1 MAKVSKGAR
10 QKAVIGASKA
20 AFDSIS
26 MFAGAIGPVAET
38 AAANAQ
44 SSAET
49 AKRLVNLFF
58 KAFEVEPPEP
68 PSAVSPQD
76 ELKATTERIKS
87 RSFDIAA
94 LGMVIP
100 LLINPQA
107 REYLNSFVKGLV
119 GEEAF
124 DKVKYGVTGVL
135 SVLAGVFAV
144 KVFKQVGDSITAMKQ
159 LAKVTSILFGL
170 SEAATEDTLDK
181 QTEIDREKKRVEE
194 DRKRREADDKK
205 VRDAADKGR
214 NDIKASKQEYKKA
227 GTLGKIRFLATKFGP
242 KVLGAVIK
250 SIPFVGAA
258 ATIGLLVADIAG
270 FFSDDEE
277 EGKESK
283 PESKPSAAASAAPPG
298 QSVSDL
304 PKDKPPAP
312 AATESKPSPAALK
325 PPAAAAPVKSSAPSP
340 VPEAKSSVT
349 DADLEKL
356 IRQKNQEYEA
366 KDAAIH
372 ADSEKKMKAIE
383 AAKPVAEVKP
393 SPAATV
399 DDFQKTPGGKSL
411 PEGVTRDRNSGAYV
425 FGENMFVAGN
435 DEAFY
440 ALLKSYKTGERVEY
454 VDDDR
459 NAGKVK
465 VAFDPKNGKEI
476 LGPATGA
483 DLNKSS
489 EEVGSK
495 KKQAKTSTVV
505 VNNIDNSVMIK
516 TSPPPPS
523 RGGAPASYS
532 TSAGM

>member
-1 MAKVSKGAR
+1 MAKVSKGAK

-26 MFAGAIGPVAET
+26 MFAGAIGPVSQQ
-38 AAANAQ
+38 AAASAQ
-44 SSAET
+44 SSAAT
-49 AKRLVNLFF
+49 AERLIKLFA

-68 PSAVSPQD
+68 PPAISPQE
-76 ELKATTERIKS
+76 ELKQTTDRIKKQ
-87 RSFDIAA
+87 SFDIAA
-94 LGMVIP
+94 LGLVIP

-107 REYLNSFVKGLV
+107 REYLYSFVKGLV
-119 GEEAF
+119 GEDAF

-135 SVLAGVFAV
+135 SVLAGVFTY
-144 KVFKQVGDSITAMKQ
+144 KVFKQVGDTITAMKK
-159 LAKVTSILFGL
+159 LAKVTSVLFGL
-170 SEAATEDTLDK
+170 AEAGTEDALDK
-181 QTEIDREKKRVEE
+181 EVELDKEKKKVEE

-205 VRDAADKGR
+205 VKDAAKKGR
-214 NDIKASKQEYKKA
+214 DDIKTSKQEYKKA

-277 EGKESK
+277 EKESK
-283 PESKPSAAASAAPPG
+283 PESKPSAAASAPAAG
-298 QSVSDL
+298 QSPSDL
-304 PKDKPPAP
+304 PKEAPPA
-312 AATESKPSPAALK
+312 AASESKPSAAASK
-325 PPAAAAPVKSSAPSP
+325 PPADAAPVKAAAPAAA
-340 VPEAKSSVT
+340 PETKSSVT

-356 IRQKNQEYEA
+356 IKQKNEEYEA
-366 KDAAIH
+366 KDAAVR
-372 ADSEKKMKAIE
+372 AESEKKM
-383 AAKPVAEVKP
+383 AAAPVAEVKP

-399 DDFQKTPGGKSL
+399 DDFQKTPEGKSL

-440 ALLKSYKTGERVEY
+440 ALLKSFKTGERVEY

-483 DLNKSS
+483 DLSMAS

-495 KKQAKTSTVV
+495 KKQAKTSVV
-505 VNNIDNSVMIK
+505 IVNNIDNSTVVK
-516 TSPPPPS
+516 KAPPPPQTS
-523 RGGAPASYS
+523 GGQSSYS
-532 TSAGM
+532 TSVGM